1 MGREIRD
8 GFLDL
13 ITRGETYSLAF
24 SISRLREGPKLLLRL
39 AFAVALFIPLSYLRY
54 LADIPEFTIDIGQ
67 FVTSNRSAGANA
79 TNVTNVSVNDG
90 LRMVVFGGGDIA
102 TPNLS
107 ASEWDG
113 QGHGWTE
120 VMCEKLGCDT
130 YLSLVPKTEGLGG
143 AVVSNSLLDA
153 AYRHVST
160 LVVDSNRHGS
170 TIELDYSWFEE
181 QYPRPHQPDLAA
193 QVDSFLS
200 SSRTKQA
207 AAETLWVFNVGYWD
221 IWYLAALPRK
231 LATHVID
238 SSVRDL
244 FFQIERLYQAG
255 QVRESVAFSEYHS
268 TPDASILTGSGS
280 GSGSR
285 ADSTARTPF
294 RIFLT
299 RLFDISLTPGFA
311 TARPKP
317 PHPHSSAGQLRNA
330 AFLTNYWNAL
340 LEAAVDDWLA
350 TPDPEYWSATDT
362 IDLQVV
368 KALVGEQPL
377 PMGAPYQ
384 KHYHAGYNREH
395 DGKITLP
402 YREFASYGI
411 SRYLR
416 ELMIDHQLRSA
427 DLFDHKGLGARP
439 PEDGFLDIT
448 MPCAFAK
455 SGDGVGEYRG
465 ATDAESKTVV
475 CEEPDNYLFYTGFTV
490 GQRAIHEIGVRAAR
504 RLLDQ
509 VEDSS
514 KWKERARIHRDSGRQ
529 GKGPKTTKSTA

>member
-1 MGREIRD
+1 MPLFYLWYLPD
-8 GFLDL
+8 V
-13 ITRGETYSLAF
+13 
-24 SISRLREGPKLLLRL
+24 SR
-39 AFAVALFIPLSYLRY
+39 
-54 LADIPEFTIDIGQ
+54 FTIDLGHFI
-67 FVTSNRSAGANA
+67 TLNKSAGENL
-79 TNVTNVSVNDG
+79 TNVSVNDG

-102 TPNLS
+102 TPNL
-107 ASEWDG
+107 AANEWDD
-113 QGHGWTE
+113 QRHGWTE
-120 VMCEKLGCDT
+120 VMCQKLRCDT
-130 YLSLVPKTEGLGG
+130 YLSFVPKTEGLAG
-143 AVVSNSLLDA
+143 AVVSNPLLDA
-153 AYRHVST
+153 AYRHLSAPT
-160 LVVDSNRHGS
+160 VDSNRDDN
-170 TIELDYSWFEE
+170 TIELDYSWFEK
-181 QYPRPHQPDLAA
+181 QYPKPCQPDLAV

-200 SSRTKQA
+200 SSRTQRA

-244 FFQIERLYQAG
+244 FFQIERLYQAA
-255 QVRESVAFSEYHS
+255 QDRESVAFSKSY
-268 TPDASILTGSGS
+268 SIPGIPPPMGP
-280 GSGSR
+280 GYGADRVAR
-285 ADSTARTPF
+285 APF

-317 PHPHSSAGQLRNA
+317 PHPHSSASQLRNA

-350 TPDPEYWSATDT
+350 TPDPEYWSTTDT
-362 IDLQVV
+362 IDPQVV

-377 PMGAPYQ
+377 PIDRPNQ
-384 KHYHAGYNREH
+384 KHYRGWDNHEY
-395 DGKITLP
+395 DGTITLQH
-402 YREFASYGI
+402 REFASYGI

-416 ELMIDHQLRSA
+416 ELMIDHQLRSS

-448 MPCAFAK
+448 MPCAFTK
-455 SGDGVGEYRG
+455 SGEALMEYGE
-465 ATDAESKTVV
+465 AADEESRAVV

-509 VEDSS
+509 VEDNS
-514 KWKERARIHRDSGRQ
+514 KWREKARMRKGGGRQ
-529 GKGPKTTKSTA
+529 GKGRETA